1 MPFNSNGQQDVP
13 EILPI
18 LQIVIDKLKSIF
30 QVADN
35 INSSTPQFIH
45 PHIITLPL
53 TSSALESTKKFLEP
67 EELTVSTDGFAHFAT
82 IMQKAQRSELLCF
95 QLEHY
100 T

>member
-13 EILPI
+13 EIL
-18 LQIVIDKLKSIF
+18 QIAIDKLKSTF

-53 TSSALESTKKFLEP
+53 TSSVLESTKKFLEP

-82 IMQKAQRSELLCF
+82 IMQKGQRWELLCF